1 MNRAKQQFLL
11 VNTNELNDR
20 ACEFRELLVKLGS
33 SVILFIIENF
43 SVTSITPKSMD
54 GLFATFTSF
63 SSSHIL
69 DLLSPTR
76 WNYIYL

>member
-1 MNRAKQQFLL
+1 ML
-11 VNTNELNDR
+11 VNTTELNYRD
-20 ACEFRELLVKLGS
+20 CEFRELLVKLGS

-43 SVTSITPKSMD
+43 LVTSITPKSMD

-69 DLLSPTR
+69 DLLNHTSWT
-76 WNYIYL
+76 YVCL

>member
-1 MNRAKQQFLL
+1 ML
-11 VNTNELNDR
+11 VSTNELDDR
-20 ACEFRELLVKLGS
+20 DCEFRELLVKLGS
-33 SVILFIIENF
+33 SVILFIKENF

-69 DLLSPTR
+69 DLSNPTGCT
-76 WNYIYL
+76 YVCL